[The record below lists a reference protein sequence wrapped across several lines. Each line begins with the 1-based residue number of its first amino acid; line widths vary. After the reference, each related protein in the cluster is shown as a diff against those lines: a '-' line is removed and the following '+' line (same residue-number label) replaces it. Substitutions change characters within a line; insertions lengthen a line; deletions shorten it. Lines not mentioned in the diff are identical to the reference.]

1 MTIGHATEDKKID
14 PSSQI
19 SGQLQIV
26 GNLTAAL
33 AHELKNSLAGLSAG
47 VEVLLDEL
55 VLSHDQRSILIK
67 MGLEVRRV
75 ESLIKDFMSFTR
87 PPMPQCSRVSVNS
100 IVENALTISLGTL
113 SNLPERK
120 SAIKILRKCD
130 DNLPIILA
138 DPVQL
143 QQVFV
148 NLLTNAFDAM
158 PEGGILTV
166 ETTCDPAGKTIAVS
180 ISDTGTGIRQEYRDK
195 IFEPFFTTKSSRHGL
210 GLSISRRFIEQN
222 SGSIRADSNP
232 GGGAIFSIT
241 LPINISKGG
250 RHEK

>member
-1 MTIGHATEDKKID
+1 MTTGHVMEGEKTDF
-14 PSSQI
+14 SSQV

-33 AHELKNSLAGLSAG
+33 AHELKNSLAGISAG
-47 VEVLLDEL
+47 IEVLRDEL

-75 ESLIKDFMSFTR
+75 ESLIKDFMSLTR
-87 PPMPQCSRVSVNS
+87 PPMPQFGQVDINS
-100 IVENALTISLGTL
+100 ILDNALAISLGTL
-113 SNLPERK
+113 TNLPERK
-120 SAIKILRKCD
+120 SAIKILKKCD
-130 DNLPIILA
+130 AKLPGVVA
-138 DPVQL
+138 DPLQL

-158 PEGGILTV
+158 PEGGLLTV
-166 ETTCDPAGKTIAVS
+166 ETTCDLSGKTIEVS

-195 IFEPFFTTKSSRHGL
+195 IFEPFFTTKTSRHGL
-210 GLSISRRFIEQN
+210 GLSISRRLIEQN
-222 SGSIRADSNP
+222 NGIVRADSNP

-241 LPINISKGG
+241 LPINNSKVW
-250 RHEK
+250 RHGK